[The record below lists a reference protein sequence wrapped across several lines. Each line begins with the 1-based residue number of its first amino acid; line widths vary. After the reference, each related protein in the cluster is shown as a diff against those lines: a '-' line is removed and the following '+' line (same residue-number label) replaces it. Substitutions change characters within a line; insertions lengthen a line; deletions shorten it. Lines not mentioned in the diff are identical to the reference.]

1 MHLHAL
7 KAPSFLHL
15 SEAQCSEMLYRI
27 RWPEGYR
34 CPRCRSSRHS
44 VIRTRRLPLYEC
56 ADCRK
61 QCSVISGTVM
71 ERSRTP
77 LSKWLT
83 AAALI
88 AYGCVSAAYLSRR
101 IGVTYK
107 TAWLMLHKLR
117 DAMAGAAEGELL
129 TGLVRLDTGLANR
142 RMIPSFDGLHST
154 EHPYMI
160 GATVNEA
167 GEPERIRI
175 ALDQGGDTYKGKIT
189 PEGALRF
196 IGQCVDASASV
207 DLTVDSL
214 GRTDAFPVKQIGWSI
229 ESDIRLFHCTVG
241 AKHLHYYLQEGVYRY
256 NAERS
261 GKDAVAALMRLCGSC
276 GAPDR
281 RAIVGRPVPPKA
293 DWTSYRDVR
302 KMIRKLRELAAE
314 LTTVRSSA

>member
-7 KAPSFLHL
+7 KAPTFLHL
-15 SEAQCSEMLYRI
+15 SEAQCSEMLFRI

-34 CPRCRSSRHS
+34 CPRCRSSGYS

-56 ADCRK
+56 VDCRK

-77 LSKWLT
+77 LSKWFT

-88 AYGCVSAAYLSRR
+88 AYGCVSAAYLARR

-117 DAMAGAAEGELL
+117 DAMAGALEGELL
-129 TGLVRLDTGLANR
+129 TGLVRLHTGIANR
-142 RMIPSFDGLHST
+142 HLIPSFGGLHPT
-154 EHPYMI
+154 EHPYII
-160 GATVNEA
+160 GASVNEA

-175 ALDQGGDTYKGKIT
+175 ALDSGGDTYKGKIT
-189 PEGALRF
+189 PEGALHF
-196 IGQCVDASASV
+196 IGQYVDASGTV
-207 DLTVDSL
+207 ELTVDSP
-214 GRTDAFPVKQIGWSI
+214 GRLDALAVKKIGWSI
-229 ESDIRLFHCTVG
+229 ECDIRMFHGTVG

-256 NAERS
+256 I
-261 GKDAVAALMRLCGSC
+261 GKRTGGDAVAKLMRLFGSS

-281 RAIVGRPVPPKA
+281 RAIVGRPEPPRP
-293 DWTSYRDVR
+293 DWISYRNMHR
-302 KMIRKLRELAAE
+302 MNRRMRELAAE
-314 LTTVRSSA
+314 LSTAKSSA